1 MTARALPRRL
11 AVLNAKGGTGKTTL
25 AVQLTAGLN
34 RRVPCALG
42 DLDPQGSASQ
52 WCGAAGA
59 VRVLAA
65 EQAWGDA
72 GGAHLV
78 WDCPPSVEHPAAQ
91 RALQQADAVLVPV
104 LPSPLD
110 LWASWRLVEAIR
122 AEQQRRPQLRAWLLI
137 NQLEPGS
144 ALSAAMHDAL
154 REFGLPALQAV
165 VRRRAIY
172 RTAALQGVS
181 VYDLGP
187 RAAAAVADIEAVIE
201 EIQT

>member
-1 MTARALPRRL
+1 MKQYALPRRL

-25 AVQLTAGLN
+25 AVQLAAGLA
-34 RRVPCALG
+34 RRGPAALG
-42 DLDPQGSASQ
+42 DLDPQGSAAQ
-52 WCGAAGA
+52 WLRAGGVP
-59 VRVLAA
+59 VR
-65 EQAWGDA
+65 EGDA
-72 GGAHLV
+72 AWRVDAAHLV

-91 RALQQADAVLVPV
+91 RALREADAVLVPV

-122 AEQQRRPQLRAWLLI
+122 AEQARRAALRAWLVV

-144 ALSAAMHDAL
+144 ALSAAMHEAL
-154 REFGLPALQAV
+154 REFELPALRAV
-165 VRRRAIY
+165 VRRRAVY
-172 RTAALQGVS
+172 RSAALQGVS

-201 EIQT
+201 EMQA

>member
-1 MTARALPRRL
+1 MTSRAAPRRL

-25 AVQLTAGLN
+25 AVQLAAGLG
-34 RRVPCALG
+34 RRASTVLG
-42 DLDPQGSASQ
+42 DLDPQGSARQ
-52 WCGAAGA
+52 WLRGGA
-59 VRVLAA
+59 VPVVADEAA
-65 EQAWGDA
+65 WQAQAD
-72 GGAHLV
+72 HVV

-91 RALQQADAVLVPV
+91 RALQLADAVLVPV

-122 AEQQRRPQLRAWLLI
+122 AERARRPALRAWLLV

-144 ALSAAMHDAL
+144 ALSAAMHEAL
-154 REFGLPALQAV
+154 QEFELPALRAV

-181 VYDLGP
+181 VYELGP

-201 EIQT
+201 EMQT

>member
-1 MTARALPRRL
+1 MTRRALPRRL

-25 AVQLTAGLN
+25 AVQLAAGLA
-34 RRVPCALG
+34 RRAPAALG
-42 DLDPQGSASQ
+42 DLDPQGSAAQ
-52 WCGAAGA
+52 WLRAGPVPVHA
-59 VRVLAA
+59 
-65 EQAWGDA
+65 GDA
-72 GGAHLV
+72 AWHADAAHLV

-91 RALQQADAVLVPV
+91 RALREADAVLVPV

-122 AEQQRRPQLRAWLLI
+122 AEQARRAALRAWLVV

-144 ALSAAMHDAL
+144 ALSAAMHEAL
-154 REFGLPALQAV
+154 REFELPALNAV

-181 VYDLGP
+181 VYELGS

-201 EIQT
+201 EMQA